1 MFRQM
6 SFTTR
11 ALAMA
16 ATLALPAIALA
27 QADNRPVVVVFRFT
41 NSSFGSGAADFAGTE
56 TGVQDL
62 LITELA
68 GNTKVRVVDRAHLA
82 EILTEQKMSKD
93 GQVDPTTAVRVGK
106 ILGAQYAITGGFI
119 SDGKGNV
126 VLTGRTIDIETTKI
140 ENPQKINGKSDNVLG
155 AISELTTRVSSS
167 MNLAPKPGAGRRAGD
182 TGDAATNTAPAQTG
196 SPTVKTTPAPAS
208 TTEQYAKPVTKT
220 ESMKVKLDA
229 PTLKI
234 YSNAL
239 DEMDKKNNA
248 KAKELLTQVLKAFP
262 GFEPAER
269 NLKKLSPA

>member
-1 MFRQM
+1 MLRQM

-11 ALAMA
+11 ALAVA
-16 ATLALPAIALA
+16 ASLALPTIALA

-41 NSSFGSGAADFAGTE
+41 NSSFGAGAADFAGTE

-68 GNTKVRVVDRAHLA
+68 GNSKVRVVDRAHLS
-82 EILTEQKMSKD
+82 EIMTEQKMSKD

-155 AISELTTRVSSS
+155 AISELTTRVSST
-167 MNLAPKPGAGRRAGD
+167 MDLAPKPGAGRRVGEAGE
-182 TGDAATNTAPAQTG
+182 AKSVAPAQTG
-196 SPTVKTTPAPAS
+196 SPAAKTTPAPAP

-229 PTLKI
+229 PTLKV
-234 YSNAL
+234 YSTAL
-239 DEMDKKNNA
+239 EEMDKKNNA

-269 NLKKLSPA
+269 NLKKLSAA